1 MRGFVNPSFK
11 DRAQVRGI
19 NFRDMMRTDATLA
32 FDQCDNR
39 FLRGRR
45 LIGAVSGLTSNESL
59 VALDELAFAAKRP
72 AIVAESEIGHRF
84 ADTVRE
90 EPRGLQADAENA
102 VQLVGT
108 HAFLAGCHQVH
119 RLQPDMQLHMA
130 GLEHSADLDGE
141 GLPAGVALIHAD
153 PGAVALQRPAFVN
166 DAAMRTWAPVRPQSR
181 LNEPIG
187 GFFTVK
193 MWGGKDGRHGVSP

>member
-39 FLRGRR
+39 FLRGWR
-45 LIGAVSGLTSNESL
+45 LIGAVSGLTSNEGL

-119 RLQPDMQLHMA
+119 RLQPDMQLDVA
-130 GLEHSADLDGE
+130 GLEYGADLDSE
-141 GLPAGVALIHAD
+141 RLAAGVALIDPD
-153 PGAVALQRPAFVN
+153 PGALALEWPAFVD
-166 DAAMRTWAPVRPQSR
+166 DAAVRAWPTICPQPR